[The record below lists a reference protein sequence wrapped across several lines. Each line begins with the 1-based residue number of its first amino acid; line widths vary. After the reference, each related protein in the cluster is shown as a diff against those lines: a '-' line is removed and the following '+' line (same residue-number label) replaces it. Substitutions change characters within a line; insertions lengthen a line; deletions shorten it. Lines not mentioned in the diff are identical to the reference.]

1 MRTVLVALLAATT
14 LSGCVAFAC
23 GGLEAQDDAVY
34 TKGADALI
42 VCGNGGFAAM
52 LTAGEREGRFAL
64 TYGDDGLRMIEGFDG
79 TSSEIEFT
87 LNEMGDGTFA
97 STELGAGWE
106 HQTLDEIDLD
116 HAHMLC
122 ADLETRPWW

>member
-23 GGLEAQDDAVY
+23 GGLESQNDEVY
-34 TKGADALI
+34 GKGADTLV

-52 LTAGEREGRFAL
+52 LGTGEREGRFAL
-64 TYGDDGLRMIEGFDG
+64 TYRDDGLRIFEGFDG
-79 TSSEIEFT
+79 VSSEIEFT

-97 STELGAGWE
+97 SAELGAGWE
-106 HQTLDEIDLD
+106 YQALDEIDLD

-122 ADLETRPWW
+122 ADLETRTWW